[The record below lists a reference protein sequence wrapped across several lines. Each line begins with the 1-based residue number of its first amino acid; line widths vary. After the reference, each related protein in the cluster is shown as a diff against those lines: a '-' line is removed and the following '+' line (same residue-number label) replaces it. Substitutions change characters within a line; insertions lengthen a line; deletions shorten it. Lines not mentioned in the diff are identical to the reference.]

1 MLSYQAEEG
10 TLIEIN
16 WRQALLQRMRVVLAE
31 GKTLVVLGW
40 RDSNHDPQTRQL
52 NREGRVIFYHRVPS
66 SLGSNVGFVISN
78 KFIGHADFE
87 RIKVRKETHPVVISN
102 GEIKRLLKACDD
114 LLHPP
119 VTTPPVVVTTL
130 VLDETV
136 EAPILTTPT
145 VLPAVKTLTVL
156 LDQGPK
162 EALVTTQPIAE
173 FIRLF
178 KIEAKKN
185 AGGFVS
191 KNIVGEIRRAAGIT
205 ATNSMLVTAG
215 WLESVV
221 SEGATNAG
229 KYRASQKLLE
239 YVIEDAPVE
248 PNDPLMRARRLV
260 AQKAAVEEQITLK
273 KVELLEFEEKLK
285 KIEAAETIL
294 GQLEALMK

>member
-1 MLSYQAEEG
+1 M
-10 TLIEIN
+10 TEIH
-16 WRQALLQRMRVVLAE
+16 WRQALLQRIRVVLAE

-52 NREGRVIFYHRVPS
+52 NREGRVIFYHQVPS

-78 KFIGHADFE
+78 QFVGHADFE
-87 RIKVRKETHPVVISN
+87 RIKVRRETHPVVISN

-119 VTTPPVVVTTL
+119 VTTSLVVVTT
-130 VLDETV
+130 VVSGETV
-136 EAPILTTPT
+136 EAPMLTTPT
-145 VLPAVKTLTVL
+145 VLPTVKTLTAL

-178 KIEAKKN
+178 KIEAEKN
-185 AGGFVS
+185 AGGLVS
-191 KNIVGEIRRAAGIT
+191 KNIVGEIRRAAGVT
-205 ATNSMLVTAG
+205 STNSMLVTAG

-229 KYRASQKLLE
+229 KYRATQKLLGHVSE
-239 YVIEDAPVE
+239 EPIE
-248 PNDPLMRARRLV
+248 PNDPVMRARRLV
-260 AQKAAVEEQITLK
+260 AEKAAVEEQITLK

-285 KIEAAETIL
+285 KIEGAEAIL
-294 GQLEALMK
+294 AQLEALMK